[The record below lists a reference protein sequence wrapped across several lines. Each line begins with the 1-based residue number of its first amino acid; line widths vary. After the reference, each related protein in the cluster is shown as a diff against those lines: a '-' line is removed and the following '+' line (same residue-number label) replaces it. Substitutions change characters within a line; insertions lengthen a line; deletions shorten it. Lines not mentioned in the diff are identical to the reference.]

1 MNAHRSRMPALALV
15 AGAGIL
21 VLGLLLA
28 LPAPSPASGRQSGPL
43 LPDLGVAPLGHFT
56 VARTAGGRTLLRF
69 TTRIANV
76 GHGPLEL
83 VATRRAR
90 ASEFATRQ
98 RIRRAGGGSTLVPT
112 PGVRMVFVGSP
123 AHGHWH
129 VRGAARYELSRLGDG
144 EVVRI
149 RLKRGFCFYDSDP
162 YRMTLAAAPR
172 RFVYPRS
179 GCGAR
184 SALQL
189 DMGLSVGWVDTYYW
203 RIPGQA
209 VDLTGLPDGRY
220 RLAVKADPRNW
231 FRERNER
238 NNRTWVDLRLHDG
251 AVEVVG
257 RSPRL

>member
-1 MNAHRSRMPALALV
+1 MEHRLRMPALTCV

-21 VLGLLLA
+21 VLGCLLA
-28 LPAPSPASGRQSGPL
+28 FPAPPPATGQRPGQL
-43 LPDLGVAPLGHFT
+43 LPDLGVAPLQHLT
-56 VARTAGGRTLLRF
+56 VARTAEGRTLLRF

-76 GHGPLEL
+76 GRGPLEIAASRRSRGAPF
-83 VATRRAR
+83 VAH
-90 ASEFATRQ
+90 Q
-98 RIRRAGGGSTLVPT
+98 RIQSTGGSSSLVRT

-129 VRGAARYELSRLGDG
+129 VRGAARYELSRLDDG

-162 YRMTLAAAPR
+162 YRLTLPGAPD

-184 SALQL
+184 SALRL
-189 DMGLSVGWVDTYYW
+189 HMGLSIGWLDTYYW

-231 FRERNER
+231 FRETNER
-238 NNRTWVDLRLHDG
+238 NNRSWVDLELRDG
-251 AVEVVG
+251 TVRVLR
-257 RSPRL
+257 RSPRV